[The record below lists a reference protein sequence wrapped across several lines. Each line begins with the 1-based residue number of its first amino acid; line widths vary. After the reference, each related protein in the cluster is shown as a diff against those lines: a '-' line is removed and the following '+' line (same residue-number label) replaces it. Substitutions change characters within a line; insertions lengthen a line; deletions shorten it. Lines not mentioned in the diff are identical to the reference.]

1 MSHNCNTYFKWLY
14 CSGHIKK
21 HTFFLSLLSPSSIL
35 FLFCKT
41 AFPFFQFPSVTI
53 LCCVYIRIHLHRVCI
68 AAYEMGKLTYSN
80 SAFKPSFMSIKTCSI
95 YVYTYVCAYEL
106 QIHFFFSYITT
117 NKATDNNE
125 CNQTLKLPD
134 KCTEFVIQTWDD
146 NRFVCLSCLSQ
157 SALNKFFSCFFTISF
172 YFAYIH
178 IYVVF
183 SLSPCFLVPKYDLA
197 FGWLVCQNVR

>member
-1 MSHNCNTYFKWLY
+1 MSHNCNTYLKWLF
-14 CSGHIKK
+14 CSSLIIL
-21 HTFFLSLLSPSSIL
+21 HTFFLCYPLLLSYSYFAKLL
-35 FLFCKT
+35 FLSFS
-41 AFPFFQFPSVTI
+41 FLLLQFYT
-53 LCCVYIRIHLHRVCI
+53 VYIHIHLHRVCI

-95 YVYTYVCAYEL
+95 YTY
-106 QIHFFFSYITT
+106 IHMYVRMNCKYISFFYITH
-117 NKATDNNE
+117 NKATL
-125 CNQTLKLPD
+125 TTMSVTKHLKLPD
-134 KCTEFVIQTWDD
+134 QCTGYVIQTWDD
-146 NRFVCLSCLSQ
+146 NGIVCLSCLSQ
-157 SALNKFFSCFFTISF
+157 SAWNKFFAFFFPISF